1 MRLQGQ
7 VAVITGA
14 SKGIGLAI
22 ARRFAAE
29 GAQLAVTARDAKA
42 LDAVGAKVAVAG
54 DVTDEA
60 HVRRFAEATLKAFDR
75 VDIVV
80 NNAGNA
86 QSEGFL
92 KTTRD
97 LWDRMIAVNAT
108 SAFLVTRE
116 FLPAMVKQGRGRVVM
131 IASISGKRG
140 APYIAAYAA
149 SKHALLGL
157 ARSVAEEFKSKG
169 VLVNCVCPHY
179 VDTPMTEASIAN
191 IMKRTGKSSDEAK
204 AALAAMNPQGRLIT
218 ADEVAAKAL
227 DYALPG
233 CTVTGEAFDL

>member
-22 ARRFAAE
+22 AKLFAAE
-29 GAQLAVTARDAKA
+29 GAELAITARDSRT
-42 LDAVGAKVAVAG
+42 LDAVGAKVALAG
-54 DVTDEA
+54 DVTDET
-60 HVRRFAEATLKAFDR
+60 HVRRFAEATLKALGR

-92 KTTRD
+92 KTPRE
-97 LWDRMIAVNAT
+97 LWDRMLAVNAT

-116 FLPAMVKQGRGRVVM
+116 FLPAMVRQRRGRIVM
-131 IASISGKRG
+131 IASIAAKRG
-140 APYIAAYAA
+140 APYIAAYSA

-157 ARSVAEEFKSKG
+157 ARSVAEEFHSKG
-169 VLVNCVCPHY
+169 VLVNSVCPHY
-179 VDTPMTEASIAN
+179 VATPMTDASIAN
-191 IMKRTGKSSDEAK
+191 IAKRTGKSAEEAR
-204 AALAAMNPQGRLIT
+204 AVLAAMNPQKRLIT
-218 ADEVAAKAL
+218 ADEVAAKVL
-227 DYALPG
+227 EYSLPG
-233 CTVTGEAFDL
+233 CTVTGEAAEL